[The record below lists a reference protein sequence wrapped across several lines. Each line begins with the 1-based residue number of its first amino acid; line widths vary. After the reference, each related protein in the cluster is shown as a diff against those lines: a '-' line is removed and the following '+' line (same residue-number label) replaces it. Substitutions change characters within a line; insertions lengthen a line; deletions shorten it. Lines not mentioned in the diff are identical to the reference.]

1 MSHHLFFTSGK
12 MSVSAKYDN
21 AQAII
26 AIIINL
32 FVSKN
37 SLNGNRIIAPM
48 IPPSAAIITKD
59 SFL

>member
-1 MSHHLFFTSGK
+1 